1 MRDFSFNG
9 VSLSSFGGR
18 IIEAPR
24 HTIATRDKTFTNKIY
39 GQSGD
44 ELIDNGS
51 YNNVTFSVEIGFFTF
66 VSHQTAQQLA
76 RAVIDWL
83 APLQNGYYQYRD
95 TENEGYFTQA
105 ALVNFD
111 QVQREMRTF
120 LKATL
125 TFNRVPFWYSD
136 SGQTSVTF
144 YNGGASNT
152 ISNPELY
159 DSEPVYKFVT
169 ARSSGD
175 TLNITV
181 NNQQFS
187 AYLDYSNCN
196 YYFDNVQKQFYR
208 YYNGDEATGRKVY
221 LSSVLLP
228 NLKPGDNSIAFNLNG
243 SVSTGS
249 FHLEVTP
256 NWRRL

>member
-18 IIEAPR
+18 IIEATT
-24 HTIATRDKTFTNKIY
+24 HTIATRDKTFTKIY

-66 VSHQTAQQLA
+66 VSQRTATQLA
-76 RAVIDWL
+76 RAIIDWL
-83 APLQNGYYQYRD
+83 APLQDGYYQYRD

-111 QVQREMRTF
+111 QFQREMRTF

-125 TFNRVPFWYSD
+125 TFNRVPFWYKD
-136 SGQTSVTF
+136 SGQTAISF
-144 YNGGASNT
+144 YNGGATNE
-152 ISNPELY
+152 IVNPEIY
-159 DSEPVYKFVT
+159 TSEPIYKFST
-169 ARSSGD
+169 LRNLTD
-175 TLNITV
+175 TVNITV
-181 NNQQFS
+181 NNQSVSFVTS
-187 AYLDYSNCN
+187 SSPTDYYLD
-196 YYFDNVQKQFYR
+196 NVSKQFYKIS
-208 YYNGDEATGRKVY
+208 NGTKVF
-221 LSSVLLP
+221 LGTQLLP
-228 NLKPGDNSIAFNLNG
+228 DLISGTNTINFNLNG
-243 SVSTGS
+243 SLGSGS
-249 FHLEVTP
+249 FHIEVIP

>member
-18 IIEAPR
+18 IIEAPT
-24 HTIATRDKTFTNKIY
+24 HTIATRDKTFTKIY
-39 GQSGD
+39 EQSGD

-66 VSHQTAQQLA
+66 VSQQTAQQLA
-76 RAVIDWL
+76 RAIIDWL
-83 APLQNGYYQYRD
+83 APLQDGYYQYRD

-136 SGQTSVTF
+136 EGTHGLTF
-144 YNGGASNT
+144 NDQGLFV
-152 ISNPELY
+152 NPEDY
-159 DSEPVYKFVT
+159 SSEPV
-169 ARSSGD
+169 
-175 TLNITV
+175 LNLTYTGSETIPVRITFNGV
-181 NNQQFS
+181 PIKITMGVIPLNNQII
-187 AYLDYSNCN
+187 DG
-196 YYFDNVQKQFYR
+196 VQKQHYR
-208 YYNGDEATGRKVY
+208 IENGEKIY
-221 LSSVLLP
+221 LSPVMPLDLV
-228 NLKPGDNSIAFNLNG
+228 PGDNIIAF
-243 SVSTGS
+243 STS
-249 FHLEVTP
+249 QVTCTLTP

>member
-18 IIEAPR
+18 IIKAPR
-24 HTIATRDKTFTNKIY
+24 HTIATRDKTFTKIY

-66 VSHQTAQQLA
+66 VSQQTAQQLA
-76 RAVIDWL
+76 SAIINWL
-83 APLQNGYYQYRD
+83 APLQDGYYVYRD
-95 TENEGYFTQA
+95 SENTGYFTRA

-111 QVQREMRTF
+111 QVEQEMRTF

-136 SGQTSVTF
+136 SGTHGITF
-144 YNGGASNT
+144 NNQGVFA
-152 ISNPELY
+152 NPENY
-159 DSEPVYKFVT
+159 PSEPVLNLTYTGSGTVPVRITFNGSPIKITMGVT
-169 ARSSGD
+169 P
-175 TLNITV
+175 L
-181 NNQQFS
+181 NNQII
-187 AYLDYSNCN
+187 DG
-196 YYFDNVQKQFYR
+196 VQKQHYR
-208 YYNGDEATGRKVY
+208 VENGNKIY
-221 LSSVLLP
+221 LSNVLPPDLV
-228 NLKPGDNSIAFNLNG
+228 PGDNIIAF
-243 SVSTGS
+243 STS
-249 FHLEVTP
+249 QVICTLTP

>member
-1 MRDFSFNG
+1 MHDFSFNG

-18 IIEAPR
+18 IMKAPT
-24 HTIATRDKTFTNKIY
+24 HTIATRDKTFTKIY

-51 YNNVTFSVEIGFFTF
+51 YNNVTFSVKIGLFTF
-66 VSHQTAQQLA
+66 VSQQTAQQLA
-76 RAVIDWL
+76 RAIIDWL
-83 APLQNGYYQYRD
+83 APLQDGYYQYRD

-136 SGQTSVTF
+136 EGTQGLTF
-144 YNGGASNT
+144 NNQGLFV
-152 ISNPELY
+152 NPENY
-159 DSEPVYKFVT
+159 PSEPVLNLT
-169 ARSSGD
+169 CTGSGPIPVR
-175 TLNITV
+175 ITF
-181 NNQQFS
+181 NGSPIEITMGAIPLDNQII
-187 AYLDYSNCN
+187 DG
-196 YYFDNVQKQFYR
+196 VQKQHYR
-208 YYNGDEATGRKVY
+208 VENGNKIY
-221 LSSVLLP
+221 LSNVLPPDLV
-228 NLKPGDNSIAFNLNG
+228 PGDNIIAF
-243 SVSTGS
+243 STS
-249 FHLEVTP
+249 QVTCTLTP

>member
-18 IIEAPR
+18 IIKAPR
-24 HTIATRDKTFTNKIY
+24 HTIATRDKTFTKIY

-66 VSHQTAQQLA
+66 VSQQTAQQLA
-76 RAVIDWL
+76 SAIINWL
-83 APLQNGYYQYRD
+83 APLQDGYYVYRD
-95 TENEGYFTQA
+95 SENTGYFTRA

-111 QVQREMRTF
+111 QVEQEMRTF

-136 SGQTSVTF
+136 SGTHGITF
-144 YNGGASNT
+144 NNQGVFT
-152 ISNPELY
+152 NPENY
-159 DSEPVYKFVT
+159 PSEPVLNLTYTGSGTVPVRITFNGSPIKITMGVT
-169 ARSSGD
+169 P
-175 TLNITV
+175 L
-181 NNQQFS
+181 NNQII
-187 AYLDYSNCN
+187 DG
-196 YYFDNVQKQFYR
+196 VQKQHYR
-208 YYNGDEATGRKVY
+208 VENGNKIY
-221 LSSVLLP
+221 LSNVLPPDLV
-228 NLKPGDNSIAFNLNG
+228 PGDNIIAF
-243 SVSTGS
+243 STS
-249 FHLEVTP
+249 QVICTLTP

>member
-24 HTIATRDKTFTNKIY
+24 HTIATRDKTFTKIY

-66 VSHQTAQQLA
+66 VSQQTAQQLA
-76 RAVIDWL
+76 SAIINWL
-83 APLQNGYYQYRD
+83 APLQDGYYVYRD
-95 TENEGYFTQA
+95 SENTGYFTRA

-111 QVQREMRTF
+111 QVEQEMRTF
-120 LKATL
+120 LKAML

-152 ISNPELY
+152 LNNPEIY
-159 DSEPVYKFVT
+159 DSEPIYKFNQWRPYTDKVNISVNST
-169 ARSSGD
+169 AVSF
-175 TLNITV
+175 TT
-181 NNQQFS
+181 S
-187 AYLDYSNCN
+187 AHPTT
-196 YYFDNVQKQFYR
+196 YYIDNVAKQFYKISAGSK
-208 YYNGDEATGRKVY
+208 NY
-221 LSSVLLP
+221 LGIIQLP
-228 NLKPGDNSIAFNLNG
+228 NLRPGSNTISFDLNDGSLSAGSFNL
-243 SVSTGS
+243 
-249 FHLEVTP
+249 EIIP

>member
-18 IIEAPR
+18 IIQTPA
-24 HTIATRDKTFTNKIY
+24 HTIATRDKTFTKIY

-66 VSHQTAQQLA
+66 VSQQTAQQLA
-76 RAVIDWL
+76 SAIIDWL

-111 QVQREMRTF
+111 QVQREMHTF
-120 LKATL
+120 LKTTL

-136 SGQTSVTF
+136 
-144 YNGGASNT
+144 NGIVEQDLIGGGVAHT
-152 ISNPELY
+152 IENPENY
-159 DSEPVYKFVT
+159 DAEPLYKFIYWRSGTTET
-169 ARSSGD
+169 AQ
-175 TLNITV
+175 ITINGV
-181 NNQQFS
+181 LTEFPLET
-187 AYLDYSNCN
+187 AGATYYLD
-196 YYFDNVQKQFYR
+196 NVSKQFYR
-208 YYNGDEATGRKVY
+208 IVDGSKIYLGAT
-221 LSSVLLP
+221 LLP
-228 NLKPGDNSIAFNLNG
+228 NLVPGNNTITYVLNTI
-243 SVSTGS
+243 SSGS
-249 FHLEVTP
+249 FSMKITP

>member
-24 HTIATRDKTFTNKIY
+24 HTIATRDKTFTKIY

-66 VSHQTAQQLA
+66 VSQQTAQQLA
-76 RAVIDWL
+76 RAIIDWL

-111 QVQREMRTF
+111 QVQQEMRTF

-125 TFNRVPFWYSD
+125 TFNRVPFWYSN
-136 SGQTSVTF
+136 SGTHGITF
-144 YNGGASNT
+144 NNQGLLVNPENYPSEPVLDLTYTGGASVN
-152 ISNPELY
+152 
-159 DSEPVYKFVT
+159 V
-169 ARSSGD
+169 R
-175 TLNITV
+175 ITFNGV
-181 NNQQFS
+181 PIEITMGGMPLDNQIV
-187 AYLDYSNCN
+187 DG
-196 YYFDNVQKQFYR
+196 VQKQHYR
-208 YYNGDEATGRKVY
+208 VENGNKIY
-221 LSSVLLP
+221 LSSVVPPDLV
-228 NLKPGDNSIAFNLNG
+228 PGNNIIAFDTSQVTCTL
-243 SVSTGS
+243 
-249 FHLEVTP
+249 TP

>member
-18 IIEAPR
+18 IIEAPT
-24 HTIATRDKTFTNKIY
+24 HTIATRDKTFTKIY

-66 VSHQTAQQLA
+66 VSQRTATQLA
-76 RAVIDWL
+76 RAIIDWL
-83 APLQNGYYQYRD
+83 APLQDCYYQYRD

-111 QVQREMRTF
+111 QVQQEMRTF

-125 TFNRVPFWYSD
+125 TFNRVPFWYSN
-136 SGQTSVTF
+136 SGTHGITF
-144 YNGGASNT
+144 NNQGLFV
-152 ISNPELY
+152 NPEDY
-159 DSEPVYKFVT
+159 SSEPVLNLT
-169 ARSSGD
+169 CTSSG
-175 TLNITV
+175 TIPVRIYFNGVPIEIRMGSMPL
-181 NNQQFS
+181 NNQII
-187 AYLDYSNCN
+187 DG
-196 YYFDNVQKQFYR
+196 VQKQHYR
-208 YYNGDEATGRKVY
+208 VENGNKIY
-221 LSSVLLP
+221 LSNVLPPDLV
-228 NLKPGDNSIAFNLNG
+228 PGDNIIAF
-243 SVSTGS
+243 STS
-249 FHLEVTP
+249 QVICTLTP

>member
-1 MRDFSFNG
+1 MLDFSFNG

-18 IIEAPR
+18 IIETPA
-24 HTIATRDKTFTNKIY
+24 HTIATRDKTFTKIY

-76 RAVIDWL
+76 RAIIDWL

-125 TFNRVPFWYSD
+125 TFNRVPFWYKN
-136 SGQTSVTF
+136 SGQTAIVF
-144 YNGGASNT
+144 SNQA
-152 ISNPELY
+152 IIVNPEIY
-159 DSEPVYKFVT
+159 PSEPIIRLTYTGTAEYVT
-169 ARSSGD
+169 IRLLIGSEAVNVVMGD
-175 TLNITV
+175 APGYV
-181 NNQQFS
+181 Q
-187 AYLDYSNCN
+187 YLDGVEKQHYKIQSG
-196 YYFDNVQKQFYR
+196 QKI
-208 YYNGDEATGRKVY
+208 Y
-221 LSSVLLP
+221 LSSALPP
-228 NLKPGDNSIAFNLNG
+228 NLVPGENIVSLSSSQVECSII
-243 SVSTGS
+243 
-249 FHLEVTP
+249 P

>member
-18 IIEAPR
+18 IIKTPT
-24 HTIATRDKTFTNKIY
+24 HTIATRDKTFSKIY
-39 GQSGD
+39 EQSGD

-51 YNNVTFSVEIGFFTF
+51 YNNVTFSVEIGLFTF
-66 VSHQTAQQLA
+66 VSQQTAQQLA
-76 RAVIDWL
+76 RAIIDWL
-83 APLQNGYYQYRD
+83 APLQDGYYQYRD

-136 SGQTSVTF
+136 EGTQGLTF
-144 YNGGASNT
+144 NDQAMLV
-152 ISNPELY
+152 NPENY
-159 DSEPVYKFVT
+159 PSEPVLNLTYTGSGTVPVRITFNGSPIEITMGVT
-169 ARSSGD
+169 P
-175 TLNITV
+175 L
-181 NNQQFS
+181 NNQII
-187 AYLDYSNCN
+187 DG
-196 YYFDNVQKQFYR
+196 VQKQHYR
-208 YYNGDEATGRKVY
+208 VVNGEKIY
-221 LSSVLLP
+221 LSPVLPPDLV
-228 NLKPGDNSIAFNLNG
+228 PGDNIIAF
-243 SVSTGS
+243 STS
-249 FHLEVTP
+249 QVICTLTP

>member
-18 IIEAPR
+18 IMKAPT
-24 HTIATRDKTFTNKIY
+24 HTIATRDKTFTKIY

-51 YNNVTFSVEIGFFTF
+51 YNNVTFSVEIGLFTF
-66 VSHQTAQQLA
+66 VSQQTAQQLA
-76 RAVIDWL
+76 RAIIDWL
-83 APLQNGYYQYRD
+83 APLQDGYYQYRD

-125 TFNRVPFWYSD
+125 TFNRVPFWYSN
-136 SGQTSVTF
+136 SGTHGITF
-144 YNGGASNT
+144 NNQGLFV
-152 ISNPELY
+152 NPEDY
-159 DSEPVYKFVT
+159 SSEPVLNLTYT
-169 ARSSGD
+169 GSST
-175 TLNITV
+175 TLNVQITFNGV
-181 NNQQFS
+181 PIEITMGSMPLNNQII
-187 AYLDYSNCN
+187 DG
-196 YYFDNVQKQFYR
+196 VQKQHYR
-208 YYNGDEATGRKVY
+208 VVNGEKIY
-221 LSSVLLP
+221 LSRVLPPDLV
-228 NLKPGDNSIAFNLNG
+228 PGDNIIAFDTSQVICTL
-243 SVSTGS
+243 
-249 FHLEVTP
+249 TP

>member
-18 IIEAPR
+18 IIEAPT
-24 HTIATRDKTFTNKIY
+24 HTIATRDKTFAKIY

-76 RAVIDWL
+76 RAIIDWL
-83 APLQNGYYQYRD
+83 APLQDGYYVYRD
-95 TENEGYFTQA
+95 SENTGYFTQA

-111 QVQREMRTF
+111 QVQREMHTF
-120 LKATL
+120 LKTTL

-136 SGQTSVTF
+136 DGTTGIRLDSGSKD
-144 YNGGASNT
+144 YT
-152 ISNPELY
+152 ITNPTAF
-159 DSEPVYKFVT
+159 DSEPVYQFIYGRPNTSET
-169 ARSSGD
+169 AE
-175 TLNITV
+175 ITI
-181 NNQQFS
+181 NGITT
-187 AYLDYSNCN
+187 AAPLTIADKT
-196 YYFDNVQKQFYR
+196 YYFDNVLKQMYVIQ
-208 YYNGDEATGRKVY
+208 NGEKNYMGST
-221 LSSVLLP
+221 LLP
-228 NLKPGDNSIAFNLNG
+228 NLTPGNNTINYRLNTVG
-243 SVSTGS
+243 SGS
-249 FHLEVTP
+249 FRMVVIP

>member
-18 IIEAPR
+18 IIEAPT
-24 HTIATRDKTFTNKIY
+24 HTIATRDKTFTKIY

-66 VSHQTAQQLA
+66 VSQRTAPQLA
-76 RAVIDWL
+76 RAIIDWL
-83 APLQNGYYQYRD
+83 APLQDGYYQYRD
-95 TENEGYFTQA
+95 TENEGYFTRA

-111 QVQREMRTF
+111 QFEREMRTF

-136 SGQTSVTF
+136 SDTHGITF
-144 YNGGASNT
+144 NNQGLFV
-152 ISNPELY
+152 NPENY
-159 DSEPVYKFVT
+159 PSEPVLNLTYT
-169 ARSSGD
+169 GSG
-175 TLNITV
+175 TVPVRITFNGSPIKITMGV
-181 NNQQFS
+181 IPFNNQII
-187 AYLDYSNCN
+187 DG
-196 YYFDNVQKQFYR
+196 VQKQHYR
-208 YYNGDEATGRKVY
+208 VENGNKIY
-221 LSSVLLP
+221 LSDVLPPDLV
-228 NLKPGDNSIAFNLNG
+228 PGDNIIAF
-243 SVSTGS
+243 STS
-249 FHLEVTP
+249 QVTCTLTP

>member
-24 HTIATRDKTFTNKIY
+24 HTIATRDKTFTKIY

-66 VSHQTAQQLA
+66 VSQQTAQQLA
-76 RAVIDWL
+76 SAIINWL
-83 APLQNGYYQYRD
+83 APLQDGYYVYRD
-95 TENEGYFTQA
+95 SENTGYFTRA

-111 QVQREMRTF
+111 QVEQEMRTF

-125 TFNRVPFWYSD
+125 TFNRVPFWYKD
-136 SGQTSVTF
+136 SGQTAIVF
-144 YNGGASNT
+144 SNQG
-152 ISNPELY
+152 IIVNPEIY
-159 DSEPVYKFVT
+159 PSEPIIRLTYT
-169 ARSSGD
+169 G
-175 TLNITV
+175 NIT
-181 NNQQFS
+181 S
-187 AYLDYSNCN
+187 ATIRLLIGSEAVDVEMGVAPLSVQYLDGVEKQHYRIESG
-196 YYFDNVQKQFYR
+196 QKI
-208 YYNGDEATGRKVY
+208 Y
-221 LSSVLLP
+221 LSPALPP
-228 NLKPGDNSIAFNLNG
+228 NLAPGKNIVSLSSSQVECSII
-243 SVSTGS
+243 
-249 FHLEVTP
+249 P

>member
-18 IIEAPR
+18 IIEAPT
-24 HTIATRDKTFTNKIY
+24 HTIASRDKTFTKIY

-66 VSHQTAQQLA
+66 VSQQTAQQLA
-76 RAVIDWL
+76 RAIIDWL
-83 APLQNGYYQYRD
+83 APLQDGYYQYRD

-136 SGQTSVTF
+136 SGTHGITF
-144 YNGGASNT
+144 NNQGLFV
-152 ISNPELY
+152 NPEDY
-159 DSEPVYKFVT
+159 SSEPVLNLTYSG
-169 ARSSGD
+169 SST
-175 TLNITV
+175 TLNVRITFNGV
-181 NNQQFS
+181 PIEITMGGMPIDNQII
-187 AYLDYSNCN
+187 DG
-196 YYFDNVQKQFYR
+196 VQKQHYR
-208 YYNGDEATGRKVY
+208 VVNGEKIY
-221 LSSVLLP
+221 LSRVLPPDLV
-228 NLKPGDNSIAFNLNG
+228 PGDNLIAFDTSQVICTL
-243 SVSTGS
+243 
-249 FHLEVTP
+249 TP